1 MMKAVSIDREKCTVC
16 AACMVA
22 APMCFAK
29 QKGKRAIEVV
39 ADEMTCVLCGHC
51 VGVCPT
57 GAINHNFMNMNN
69 FPVIDKDKVVKTDDF
84 IRLMRERRSHR
95 LFQNKKIPRKDLEK
109 IIDTMRYAPTG
120 HNDQTVEV
128 IIVEDPARRKKMS
141 NLGVDFFA
149 GINARES
156 KKLADLKTSGTADAA
171 QIAALEGMVGFMSM
185 LVQGREVGLDPLL
198 YEAPAVAIFHSNA
211 AGVTPKDN
219 CVIAAT
225 MTGLLAKTMG
235 IETTFIALFENA
247 ANNHKPLADE
257 LNLPAG
263 HKVYSVL
270 VMGYPKVKY
279 LRAVDRKP
287 IKTRWE

>member
-1 MMKAVSIDREKCTVC
+1 MMAS
-16 AACMVA
+16 
-22 APMCFAK
+22 PMCFSK
-29 QKGKRAIEVV
+29 QKGKRAIDVV
-39 ADEMTCVLCGHC
+39 ADEVTCVLCGHC

-57 GAINHNFMNMNN
+57 EAITHNLMNMNN
-69 FPVIDKDKVVKTDDF
+69 FPVIDKDKAVKTDDF

-128 IIVEDPARRKKMS
+128 IIVEDPARRKKLS

-156 KKLADLKTSGTADAA
+156 KKLADLKASGTVDAA
-171 QIAALEGMVGFMSM
+171 QVAALEGMVGFTSM

-198 YEAPAVAIFHSNA
+198 YEAPAVVIFHSHA

-247 ANNHKPLADE
+247 ANNHKPLPDE